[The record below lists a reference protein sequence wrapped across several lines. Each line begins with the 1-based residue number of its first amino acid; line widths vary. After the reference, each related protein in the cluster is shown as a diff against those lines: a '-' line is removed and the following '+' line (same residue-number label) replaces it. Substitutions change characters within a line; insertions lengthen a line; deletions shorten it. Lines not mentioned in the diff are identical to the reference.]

1 VRRSRALGVFAAGQ
15 GVADAVAAGST
26 AGSGVERSH
35 RACVTSEHR
44 AGLFALAGA
53 DEAVEALV
61 EEMVFE
67 QLELVGGG
75 QRSMRAQ
82 ALTNLQSEGGEE
94 TTGGRFSQEIA
105 AGLSAAHTGLVLV
118 VAEAEHRQEATASHA
133 LVLLEQ
139 SAQGELVALVR
150 FDRALEDFFTIDE
163 HDGRDR
169 VSGEDNEL
177 GSGRVADT
185 DVGVGAFMNCS
196 AVSWLQPRVMSTVVI
211 FYFLL
216 RVVC

>member
-1 VRRSRALGVFAAGQ
+1 
-15 GVADAVAAGST
+15 
-26 AGSGVERSH
+26 
-35 RACVTSEHR
+35 
-44 AGLFALAGA
+44 
-53 DEAVEALV
+53 
-61 EEMVFE
+61 
-67 QLELVGGG
+67 
-75 QRSMRAQ
+75 MRAQ

-185 DVGVGAFMNCS
+185 DVGVGAFHELLGS
-196 AVSWLQPRVMSTVVI
+196 
-211 FYFLL
+211 FLVATTGDEYCCHIL
-216 RVVC
+216 FPLTGCLLTGDVCIEVARMAPARPNV